1 MAKVHKTARL
11 DEGLAARVAQ
21 AAKEAG
27 ESESAAISR
36 LIEAGLDACEGGGG
50 EAAPCD
56 GGDVARAL
64 ERNNEDLR
72 GMVES
77 LKAQLET
84 KDAQIQALTKLTD
97 QAQTLHAMEGA
108 KALEDG
114 ESKKRR
120 GLIARI
126 FG

>member
-11 DEGLAARVAQ
+11 DEDLAAKVAQ
-21 AAKEAG
+21 AAKDAG
-27 ESESAAISR
+27 ESESATIAR
-36 LIEAGLDACEGGGG
+36 LIEAGLRADEGPAGQSPPGDAG
-50 EAAPCD
+50 E
-56 GGDVARAL
+56 VARAL

-77 LKAQLET
+77 LRAQLET
-84 KDAQIQALTKLTD
+84 KDEQIQALTRLTD
-97 QAQTLHAMEGA
+97 QAQTLHAMDGA

-114 ESKKRR
+114 EGKKRR
-120 GLIARI
+120 GLLARL